1 MTSFLETW
9 SLLCAVSTLTS
20 LLVAEG
26 TASCCRFFTSLV
38 MIFGV
43 FMKPQMLSVFV
54 FQYASSP
61 SDCNINQKGT
71 IWTEGTNLKGK

>member
-1 MTSFLETW
+1 
-9 SLLCAVSTLTS
+9 
-20 LLVAEG
+20 
-26 TASCCRFFTSLV
+26 

-54 FQYASSP
+54 FQHASSP
-61 SDCNINQKGT
+61 SDCNINQQGT